1 MKNLIVLFIDTDIN
15 RDPNF
20 AYGMHKNNIVTHELS
35 MFDIEYCNFKD
46 IDCIVYGY
54 RLYKDKDLLCKIPPC
69 IPRVIWTATP
79 ESFKKDE
86 YKISETTGLRILIG
100 EKFDTTD
107 PVVQKFGDT
116 DSLKGLPEYPN
127 NFICRPEVIVL
138 ANKIRS
144 VCEEN

>member
-1 MKNLIVLFIDTDIN
+1 MKIN
-15 RDPNF
+15 S
-20 AYGMHKNNIVTHELS
+20 HI
-35 MFDIEYCNFKD
+35 IEKH
-46 IDCIVYGY
+46 G
-54 RLYKDKDLLCKIPPC
+54 L
-69 IPRVIWTATP
+69 
-79 ESFKKDE
+79 KKDE

-144 VCEEN
+144 VCEENLTPRTWTGFKRNLLS